1 MLRGIRKA
9 SSNWLGKTIM
19 TIVMGLLI
27 VAFGIWGIADIFRG
41 FGQSTLATVGST
53 EISIEQFRQIYNDRL
68 QQVSRQFGRSLTPD
82 QVRAF
87 GLDRQVLQQVV
98 AEAAL
103 DEDAR
108 RKGLNESDDEVKR
121 QILSDP
127 NFKGTNG
134 QFDPVRFAGLIRQAG
149 FTEQR
154 YVAEQ
159 RQQALRRQIAGT
171 VTAGATP
178 SKTLIEALNRFQNEQ
193 RSIEYVKLGAAQAG
207 TIDPPSPEVLAS
219 YFDQHKVQFRAPEYR
234 KISYVVMSPEEIAKW
249 TTVSDEDAKK
259 AYEQQKDKLST
270 PEKRQIW
277 QIIFPN
283 VADAQAAR
291 TKIDSGASFDDIA
304 KERGL
309 AASDVDLGLISKAE
323 IIDPAIA
330 NAAFALKTNEIS
342 QPIQGKF
349 GVALVRVGNIDP
361 GNQPTYES
369 VAAQLKHD
377 IAVDRARA
385 QVNDL
390 HNKMEDER
398 GGGASVVE
406 AAKKV
411 GLTAVTIDA
420 VDRSGRTPDG
430 KQVGGIPP
438 GVDLIAQAFASDVG
452 VDNEAL
458 QFGNNGFVWF
468 DVLGITPSRDR
479 TLDEVKSQVEARWR
493 DDQITSRLMAKA
505 TDMVTKLGQG
515 GKLADEATGLGL
527 KVESASAFKRNAT
540 VTGLPAA
547 VVAAAFRTAKDA
559 AGQSPGAGNDTWV
572 VFRVTDIKDPA
583 VDLASDDMK
592 QLKETLQR
600 SQSDEDVGQYI
611 AKVETEIGTSINQ
624 AAVAQVTGAS
634 SNN

>member
-1 MLRGIRKA
+1 
-9 SSNWLGKTIM
+9 M

-41 FGQSTLATVGST
+41 FGQSTLATVGNT
-53 EISIEQFRQIYNDRL
+53 EISIEQFRQTYNDRL
-68 QQVSRQFGRSLTPD
+68 QQIGRQFGRAFTPE
-82 QVRAF
+82 QARAF
-87 GLDRQVLQQVV
+87 GLDRQVLQQMV

-108 RKGLNESDDEVKR
+108 RKGLNESDAEIKR
-121 QILSDP
+121 QIMSDP

-134 QFDPVRFAGLIRQAG
+134 QFDPARFAGLIRQAG

-178 SKTLIEALNRFQNEQ
+178 SKTLIEALNRFQNEE
-193 RSIEYVKLGAAQAG
+193 RTVEYVKLGAAQAG
-207 TIDPPSPEVLAS
+207 TIDPPSQEVLAS
-219 YFDQHKVQFRAPEYR
+219 YFDKHKVQFRAPEYR

-249 TTVSDEDAKK
+249 TTVSDEDARK

-277 QIIFPN
+277 QIMFPN
-283 VADAQAAR
+283 VAEAQAAR
-291 TKIDSGASFDDIA
+291 TRIDGGTSFDDIA
-304 KERGL
+304 KARGL
-309 AASDVDLGLISKAE
+309 SPSDIDLGTISRSE

-330 NAAFALKTNEIS
+330 NAAFALKTDEVS
-342 QPIQGKF
+342 QPVQGKF
-349 GVALVRVGNIDP
+349 GVALVKVGKIEP
-361 GNQPTYES
+361 GNQPSYES
-369 VAAQLKHD
+369 VAAKLKHD

-385 QVNDL
+385 SVNDL

-406 AAKKV
+406 AAKKL

-430 KQVGGIPP
+430 KQVTGIPP

-479 TLDEVKSQVEARWR
+479 TLDEVKDKVEARWR
-493 DDQITSRLMAKA
+493 DDEITGRLMTKA
-505 TDMVTKLGQG
+505 TDMVKKLGSG

-527 KVESASAFKRNAT
+527 KVETTSPFKRNAT
-540 VTGLPAA
+540 VTGLPAP

-559 AGQSPGAGNDTWV
+559 AGQAPDAGNDAWV
-572 VFRVTDIKDPA
+572 VFRVTNVTEPKLDPA
-583 VDLASDDMK
+583 ADAIK
-592 QLKETLQR
+592 QLKESLQR
-600 SQSDEDVGQYI
+600 SLSHEDISQYI

-624 AAVAQVTGAS
+624 AAVAQVTGAGQQ
-634 SNN
+634 

>member
-1 MLRGIRKA
+1 
-9 SSNWLGKTIM
+9 
-19 TIVMGLLI
+19 
-27 VAFGIWGIADIFRG
+27 
-41 FGQSTLATVGST
+41 
-53 EISIEQFRQIYNDRL
+53 
-68 QQVSRQFGRSLTPD
+68 
-82 QVRAF
+82 
-87 GLDRQVLQQVV
+87 
-98 AEAAL
+98 
-103 DEDAR
+103 
-108 RKGLNESDDEVKR
+108 
-121 QILSDP
+121 
-127 NFKGTNG
+127 
-134 QFDPVRFAGLIRQAG
+134 
-149 FTEQR
+149 
-154 YVAEQ
+154 
-159 RQQALRRQIAGT
+159 LRRQIAGT

-178 SKTLIEALNRFQNEQ
+178 SKTLIEALNRFQNEE
-193 RSIEYVKLGAAQAG
+193 RTIEYVKLGAAQAG

-342 QPIQGKF
+342 QPVQGKF

-406 AAKKV
+406 AAK
-411 GLTAVTIDA
+411 
-420 VDRSGRTPDG
+420 
-430 KQVGGIPP
+430 
-438 GVDLIAQAFASDVG
+438 
-452 VDNEAL
+452 
-458 QFGNNGFVWF
+458 
-468 DVLGITPSRDR
+468 
-479 TLDEVKSQVEARWR
+479 
-493 DDQITSRLMAKA
+493 
-505 TDMVTKLGQG
+505 
-515 GKLADEATGLGL
+515 
-527 KVESASAFKRNAT
+527 
-540 VTGLPAA
+540 
-547 VVAAAFRTAKDA
+547 
-559 AGQSPGAGNDTWV
+559 
-572 VFRVTDIKDPA
+572 
-583 VDLASDDMK
+583 
-592 QLKETLQR
+592 
-600 SQSDEDVGQYI
+600 
-611 AKVETEIGTSINQ
+611 
-624 AAVAQVTGAS
+624 
-634 SNN
+634 

>member
-1 MLRGIRKA
+1 
-9 SSNWLGKTIM
+9 M

-68 QQVSRQFGRSLTPD
+68 QQMSRQFGRSLTPD

-121 QILSDP
+121 QIMSDP

-134 QFDPVRFAGLIRQAG
+134 QFDPARFAGLIRQAG

-330 NAAFALKTNEIS
+330 NAAFALKANEIS

>member
-1 MLRGIRKA
+1 
-9 SSNWLGKTIM
+9 
-19 TIVMGLLI
+19 
-27 VAFGIWGIADIFRG
+27 
-41 FGQSTLATVGST
+41 
-53 EISIEQFRQIYNDRL
+53 
-68 QQVSRQFGRSLTPD
+68 
-82 QVRAF
+82 
-87 GLDRQVLQQVV
+87 
-98 AEAAL
+98 
-103 DEDAR
+103 
-108 RKGLNESDDEVKR
+108 
-121 QILSDP
+121 
-127 NFKGTNG
+127 
-134 QFDPVRFAGLIRQAG
+134 
-149 FTEQR
+149 
-154 YVAEQ
+154 
-159 RQQALRRQIAGT
+159 
-171 VTAGATP
+171 
-178 SKTLIEALNRFQNEQ
+178 
-193 RSIEYVKLGAAQAG
+193 
-207 TIDPPSPEVLAS
+207 
-219 YFDQHKVQFRAPEYR
+219 
-234 KISYVVMSPEEIAKW
+234 MSPEEIAKW